1 MSSPHSPLLVGVVAS
16 KASART
22 ANFAVAFLEAPL
34 FFFAP
39 QHASCV
45 FAFACARR
53 SGAPIP
59 QTHTTVATATIAN
72 RFKLLWMFIYRSRQ
86 IRLSNVYSKGHTFP
100 LFGGQRKELTP

>member
-1 MSSPHSPLLVGVVAS
+1 VGVVAS

-39 QHASCV
+39 QHAGCV

-72 RFKLLWMFIYRSRQ
+72 RFKILWMFIYRSRQ
-86 IRLSNVYSKGHTFP
+86 IRLAKV
-100 LFGGQRKELTP
+100 